1 MFVARDL
8 IAGFTYI
15 FPDLFKHYQPKYAYI
30 LFSFEL
36 IFCYKLFFMEA
47 MSYLMKSNL
56 QSHRLFWKTLLHISF
71 KHDILLYFWK
81 KWSILQFHEC
91 DSNLVCFLSYILLD
105 LNLCFYDHVFKL
117 NLSQKKIMG
126 PESWVVSKMLWIMG
140 FGFGSCI
147 LLVGLRYEIWQL
159 YVQC

>member
-1 MFVARDL
+1 MHTYYFLLSWYFVINCFSWKQCLTLWSQIYRV
-8 IAGFTYI
+8 IGF
-15 FPDLFKHYQPKYAYI
+15 FG
-30 LFSFEL
+30 
-36 IFCYKLFFMEA
+36 
-47 MSYLMKSNL
+47 
-56 QSHRLFWKTLLHISF
+56 KTLLHISF

-91 DSNLVCFLSYILLD
+91 HSNLVCFLSYILLD

>member
-1 MFVARDL
+1 MHTYYFLLSWYFVINCFSWKQCLTLWSQIYRV
-8 IAGFTYI
+8 IGF
-15 FPDLFKHYQPKYAYI
+15 FG
-30 LFSFEL
+30 
-36 IFCYKLFFMEA
+36 
-47 MSYLMKSNL
+47 
-56 QSHRLFWKTLLHISF
+56 KTLLHISF

-126 PESWVVSKMLWIMG
+126 PESWVVSKMLWIMS
-140 FGFGSCI
+140 FGFGSCV